1 MEIFPSLPSES
12 KFSNVVTKAAE
23 GRTEPNKRT
32 GRTMLLHLELICL
45 FSLVKV
51 KVHFT
56 CSDEDRINFL
66 MISISASYRYLLVF
80 SFFFPVMGYHF
91 KKQLRIKALSTDMI
105 VLPNIEFLIFCFE
118 GFILIFVSVIGVAD
132 VLLSDFSNEEQL
144 WAMRISFGR
153 QL

>member
-1 MEIFPSLPSES
+1 
-12 KFSNVVTKAAE
+12 
-23 GRTEPNKRT
+23 
-32 GRTMLLHLELICL
+32 
-45 FSLVKV
+45 
-51 KVHFT
+51 
-56 CSDEDRINFL
+56 
-66 MISISASYRYLLVF
+66 
-80 SFFFPVMGYHF
+80 MGYHF